1 MVMIQGIYM
10 ENILSL
16 RRNFV
21 NYLDLSNK
29 EIVEKIEHIR
39 KSKEGLVREN
49 EFVWDLIRK
58 RLVLIRNERISVI
71 LNNNEKD
78 MVMEYIK
85 RKILS
90 YGHGYNPDMSTRIY
104 NRVFEVF
111 LRFKML
117 FGFIDNE
124 IKEIAEKMCD
134 NYFVMGKKDE
144 NIILEIVKENGKVI
158 TIKDLSEIVSKRMYV
173 TTRQAQRKI
182 KELVEK
188 GVLERP
194 NRLKVVMK

>member
-1 MVMIQGIYM
+1 
-10 ENILSL
+10 
-16 RRNFV
+16 
-21 NYLDLSNK
+21 
-29 EIVEKIEHIR
+29 
-39 KSKEGLVREN
+39 
-49 EFVWDLIRK
+49 
-58 RLVLIRNERISVI
+58 
-71 LNNNEKD
+71 
-78 MVMEYIK
+78 
-85 RKILS
+85 
-90 YGHGYNPDMSTRIY
+90 
-104 NRVFEVF
+104 
-111 LRFKML
+111 ML